1 MPDERDPFT
10 DPALKPPTDEF
21 GRSDPEVLEREA
33 RRKEREARR
42 TGEHAVPGA
51 GSRSSGRRKERRPRK
66 PKADRTKPA
75 RSLPSLPKVGMGR
88 GRKKAE
94 DAPATEV
101 RNAPGAP
108 EPAIPAPP
116 APPPTPPR
124 RPTLRG
130 RGGDGAGDGPTT
142 GGRPPRSA
150 SYKRRRAFAL
160 GSLLVGILL
169 VWFLVSFFQPFGDGK
184 GTGRVSVTIPAG
196 SDASKIADILD
207 ENGVVSNGT
216 FFKWRLKLS
225 GKSGD
230 VQAGD
235 YTLAHDMSYGEAID
249 RLTGKAAAGTKI
261 VIPEG
266 YSIDQIAEKLKA
278 TGIEGDYIAAAKS
291 SPGFDPAAYG
301 APKDLSKLE
310 GFLFPATYDLPEGA
324 TATDLVAEQLAAFK
338 QNIAGVDLAYA
349 KKKNLNVYDVL
360 KIASMVERETSLPGE
375 RAKVAAVIYNRLK
388 AGQPLGIDA
397 TTRYETNNYT
407 GALTNAVLQS
417 DTPYNTRTNQ
427 GLPPTP
433 IGNPGLAS
441 IQAAAN
447 PAKVP
452 FLYYVV
458 NPDTCG
464 HTFVKTAAEF
474 NAAVARYNAARQAA
488 GGNSPTNC

>member
-10 DPALKPPTDEF
+10 DPGLKPPTDEF
-21 GRSDPEVLEREA
+21 GRSDPEVLAREQ

-42 TGEHAVPGA
+42 TGEHELPAA
-51 GSRSSGRRKERRPRK
+51 GRRSVGGRKPRKAKAERAPKAPRPR
-66 PKADRTKPA
+66 
-75 RSLPSLPKVGMGR
+75 PSLPKLGLGR
-88 GRKKAE
+88 ARKKAAAD

-101 RNAPGAP
+101 REVPAAP

-116 APPPTPPR
+116 PPPQPPK

-130 RGGDGAGDGPTT
+130 RGGGAGG

-150 SYKRRRAFAL
+150 HYKRRRAFAL

-184 GTGRVSVTIPAG
+184 GTGTVSVTIPAG
-196 SDASKIADILD
+196 SDASEIADILD
-207 ENGVVSNGT
+207 ENGVVSNGS

-235 YTLAHDMSYGEAID
+235 HVLAHDMSYGAAID
-249 RLTGKAAAGTKI
+249 SLTGKQEEAGTRI
-261 VIPEG
+261 TIPEG
-266 YSIDQIAEKLKA
+266 YSIAQIAEKVKEA
-278 TGIEGDYIAAAKS
+278 GIEGDYAAAAKA

-301 APKDLSKLE
+301 APKTVPSLE
-310 GFLFPATYDLPEGA
+310 GFLFPATYTLQEG
-324 TATDLVAEQLAAFK
+324 TATELVQQQLAAFK
-338 QNIAGVDLAYA
+338 DNLAKVNLAYA

-360 KIASMVERETSLPGE
+360 KIASMVERETSLAEE
-375 RAKVAAVIYNRLK
+375 RPKVAAVIYNRLH

-407 GALTNAVLQS
+407 GALTNAVLLK

-441 IQAAAN
+441 MQAAAN

-458 NPDTCG
+458 NPGTCG
-464 HTFVKTAAEF
+464 HTFVKTEAEF
-474 NAAVARYNAARQAA
+474 NAAVEKYNAARNAA
-488 GGNSPTNC
+488 GGNSPTSC